1 MQGLVNKLN
10 NMKRQA
16 ILLAL
21 SAMIF
26 TSACE
31 KSTVDDTPGAIGNP
45 GATTS
50 VEVSSDIT
58 ANTTWT
64 ADKLY
69 LIKNII
75 NVRSGATLTIEAG
88 TLIKG
93 DKATRATL
101 VINRG
106 GKINASGTAD
116 KPIVFTSNQPVG
128 ARAAGDWGGIV
139 ILGRAPNNQGADT
152 PIEGITATTD
162 VAKTSHGGTDAA
174 DNSGTLKYIRIE
186 FAGVPLSPDN
196 EINGLTLGSVGS
208 GTTLDYIQVY
218 RSGDD
223 GFEFF
228 GGTVNAKH
236 LLSIGTLDDDFDT
249 DFGYS
254 GKIQFALAQRF
265 ITLADVS
272 GSNGFESDNDG
283 SGSVKT
289 PSTSAV
295 FSNITV
301 IGPLSSAT
309 MGSFNANYQHAAQ
322 IRRNSSISIFNSI
335 FTGYTEGIYIDDSK
349 VAVAKSTSNNY
360 LTGNLVFQN
369 NLVFGTNSKNN
380 EVKGE
385 NKADFETA
393 LRANNI
399 FTSASYGDVLITDAY
414 KYAPDIIA
422 GAKQGTPTFTLKA
435 GSAAETGSAF
445 THAKAADA
453 FFEKVAYKGAFGST
467 DWSAGW
473 ANYNP
478 QVMPY
483 DAPGKVK

>member
-1 MQGLVNKLN
+1 M
-10 NMKRQA
+10 MKKT
-16 ILLAL
+16 ILLGL
-21 SAMIF
+21 SVMMAVA
-26 TSACE
+26 ACK
-31 KSTVDDTPGAIGNP
+31 KSTVDDTPGGTDLP
-45 GATTS
+45 GTTA
-50 VEVSSDIT
+50 VEVKADIT
-58 ANTTWT
+58 TNTTWT
-64 ADKLY
+64 ADKMY

-75 NVRSGATLTIEAG
+75 NVASGATLTIEPG

-106 GKINASGTAD
+106 GKINATGTAD
-116 KPIVFTSNQPVG
+116 KPIVFTSNQPAG

-139 ILGRAPNNQGADT
+139 ILGKAPNNQGTDT
-152 PIEGITATTD
+152 PIEGITATSD
-162 VAKTSHGGTDAA
+162 PAKTSHGGTDAA
-174 DNSGTLKYIRIE
+174 DNSGILKYVRIE

-208 GTTLDYIQVY
+208 GTTLDYIEVY

-223 GFEFF
+223 AFEFF

-236 LLSIGTLDDDFDT
+236 LLAIGTLDDDFDT

-254 GKIQFALAQRF
+254 GKIQFGLIQRF
-265 ITLADVS
+265 VTLADVS

-289 PSTSAV
+289 PLTGAI
-295 FSNITV
+295 FSNITI
-301 IGPLSSAT
+301 IGPLSAANMS
-309 MGSFNANYQHAAQ
+309 GFNANFQHAAQ
-322 IRRNSSISIFNSI
+322 IRRNSSISILNSV

-360 LTGNLVFQN
+360 LTGKIVFQN
-369 NLVFGTNSKNN
+369 NLVFGTNSKGN

-385 NKADFETA
+385 NKTDFETT
-393 LRANNI
+393 LRAANT
-399 FTSASYGDVLITDAY
+399 FTAGSYGDALITDPY

-422 GAKQGTPTFTLKA
+422 GSKQGTPTFTVKS
-435 GSAAETGSAF
+435 GSVAETGALF
-445 THAKAADA
+445 TNAKVTDS
-453 FFEKVAYKGAFGST
+453 FFEKVAYRGAFGST

-478 QVMPY
+478 QTMPY
-483 DAPGKVK
+483 DAAGKVK

>member
-1 MQGLVNKLN
+1 
-10 NMKRQA
+10 MKQLTTMKKT
-16 ILLAL
+16 ILLGL
-21 SAMIF
+21 SVLVTI
-26 TSACE
+26 TACK
-31 KSTVDDTPGAIGNP
+31 KSTVDDTPGGTGLPA
-45 GATTS
+45 ATTS
-50 VEVSSDIT
+50 VEVKADIT

-64 ADKLY
+64 ADKMY

-75 NVRSGATLTIEAG
+75 NVTNGATLTIEPG

-106 GKINASGTAD
+106 GKINATGTAD
-116 KPIVFTSNQPVG
+116 KPIVFTSNQPAG
-128 ARAAGDWGGIV
+128 ARSAGDWGGIV
-139 ILGRAPNNQGADT
+139 ILGKAPNNQGTDT
-152 PIEGITATTD
+152 PIEGITTSSD
-162 VAKTSHGGTDAA
+162 VSKTSHGGTDAA
-174 DNSGTLKYIRIE
+174 DNSGTLKYVRIE

-223 GFEFF
+223 AFEFF

-236 LLSIGTLDDDFDT
+236 LLAIGTLDDDFDT

-254 GKIQFALAQRF
+254 GEIQFGLVQRF

-289 PSTSAV
+289 PLTAAV

-301 IGPLSSAT
+301 IGPLSAANMS
-309 MGSFNANYQHAAQ
+309 GFNQNFQHAAQ
-322 IRRNSSISIFNSI
+322 IRRNSSISILNSI

-360 LTGNLVFQN
+360 FTGSLVFQN
-369 NLVFGTNSKNN
+369 NLVFGTNSKSN

-393 LRANNI
+393 IRAANT
-399 FTSASYGDVLITDAY
+399 FTAASYGDVLITDPY

-422 GAKQGTPTFTLKA
+422 GSKQGTPTFTVKA
-435 GSAAETGSAF
+435 GSAAETGAIF
-445 THAKAADA
+445 TNAKVTDA
-453 FFEKVAYKGAFGST
+453 FFEKVAYRGAFGST

>member
-1 MQGLVNKLN
+1 
-10 NMKRQA
+10 MKKQA

-21 SAMIF
+21 TAIIF
-26 TSACE
+26 TTACK
-31 KSTVDDTPGAIGNP
+31 KSTVDDTPGSTGIP

-50 VEVSSDIT
+50 VEVTADIT
-58 ANTTWT
+58 VNTTWT
-64 ADKLY
+64 ADKMY

-75 NVRSGATLTIEAG
+75 NVTNGATLTIEPG

-93 DKATRATL
+93 DKASRASL

-106 GKINASGTAD
+106 GKINATGTVD

-128 ARAAGDWGGIV
+128 ARGAGDWGGIV
-139 ILGRAPNNQGADT
+139 ILGKAPNNQAVDQ
-152 PIEGITATTD
+152 PIEGIPTDATGK
-162 VAKTSHGGTDAA
+162 ASYGGTDAA
-174 DNSGTLKYIRIE
+174 DNSGTLKYVRIE

-208 GTTLDYIQVY
+208 GTTLDYIEIY

-283 SGSVKT
+283 SGSAKT
-289 PSTSAV
+289 PLTGAT
-295 FSNITV
+295 FSNVTV
-301 IGPLSSAT
+301 IGPLSAANMS
-309 MGSFNANYQHAAQ
+309 GFNANYQHAAQ

-349 VAVAKSTSNNY
+349 VTVPKATSANY
-360 LTGNLVFQN
+360 LAGRLVFQN
-369 NLVFGTNSKNN
+369 NLVFGTNSKSN
-380 EVKGE
+380 ELKGE

-393 LRANNI
+393 LRADNTFNA
-399 FTSASYGDVLITDAY
+399 TSYSDVLITAPY
-414 KYAPDIIA
+414 KYPGDIVTESSGKKGI
-422 GAKQGTPTFTLKA
+422 PNFTVKA
-435 GSAAETGSAF
+435 GSASETGAIF
-445 THAKAADA
+445 TNTKVADT
-453 FFEKVAYKGAFGST
+453 FFEKVAYRGAFGTT
-467 DWSAGW
+467 DWTAGW
-473 ANYNP
+473 ANFDP